1 MLNKLF
7 SSKSEV
13 EILKLFLFNPDNSF
27 YQRQISQLT
36 NQSIRGV
43 QREVDKLEKIGL
55 IESSTEGNRIYYK
68 INRRCPIFKELRG
81 IFLKTAGIAEVLKDA
96 LEEKN
101 IRIAFI
107 YGSYAK
113 NKENFSSDI
122 DLMIIGDISSK
133 MLSGILSKPKRKLL
147 REINYVVF
155 PPRELIKRI
164 LDKNHFIESVLRG
177 KKVFIIGDR
186 NEFKT
191 LVESAKQEM
200 GLGFNF

>member
-36 NQSIRGV
+36 SQSIRGV
-43 QREVDKLEKIGL
+43 QREVNKLEKIGL

-68 INRRCPIFKELRG
+68 INRRCPIFKELRA

-101 IRIAFI
+101 IKIAFI

-155 PPRELIKRI
+155 SPEELIKRI
-164 LDKNHFIESVLRG
+164 LDKNHFIESVLEG